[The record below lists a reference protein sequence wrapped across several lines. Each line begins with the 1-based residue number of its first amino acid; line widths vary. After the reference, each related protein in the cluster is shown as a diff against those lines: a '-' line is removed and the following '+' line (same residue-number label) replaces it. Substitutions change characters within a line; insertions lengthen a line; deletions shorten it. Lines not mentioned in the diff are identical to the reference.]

1 MSRVLLLAA
10 EKPLPL
16 LEPHGTRT
24 LSGGGVTVAAPG
36 FSVSE
41 HTYYQAAVE
50 ALGFAMMPFRAELDL
65 IACEDDLRC
74 LTAYIRESFSPGEAL
89 ELWSLWVGDG
99 GGERPRV
106 RRCALREL
114 DMKTLRFLC
123 EPQYEP
129 DYTGDFPEGLISQIC
144 LTVTV

>member
-1 MSRVLLLAA
+1 MSRVLLLAS
-10 EKPLPL
+10 EKPVPL
-16 LEPHGTRT
+16 LEPRGTRT
-24 LSGGGVTVAAPG
+24 LSAGGTTVTAPG

-65 IACEDDLRC
+65 TPREDDLH
-74 LTAYIRESFSPGEAL
+74 LFTAYIRESFSPGEAL

-99 GGERPRV
+99 GGERPLYRH
-106 RRCALREL
+106 CALRDL
-114 DMKTLRFLC
+114 DMARLRLLC

-129 DYTGDFPEGLISQIC
+129 DYTGDFPKGLISQIC

>member
-16 LEPHGTRT
+16 LEPRGTRT
-24 LSGGGVTVAAPG
+24 SSGGGFAVATPG
-36 FSVSE
+36 FSVSK

-65 IACEDDLRC
+65 IAREDDLHL
-74 LTAYIRESFSPGEAL
+74 LTAYLRRHFSPGEEL

-99 GGERPRV
+99 GGERPRY
-106 RRCALREL
+106 RHCALREL
-114 DMKTLRFLC
+114 DMNTLRFLC
-123 EPQYEP
+123 ELQYEP